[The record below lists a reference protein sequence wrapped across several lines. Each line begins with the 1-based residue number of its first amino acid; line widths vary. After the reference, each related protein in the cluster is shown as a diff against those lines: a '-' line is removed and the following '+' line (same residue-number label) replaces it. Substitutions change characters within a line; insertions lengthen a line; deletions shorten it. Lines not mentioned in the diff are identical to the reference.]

1 MTDEEKQ
8 NPLLYQKIAE
18 EMSYESLPSEWT
30 NLNLDTFSENI
41 SLFDYQQDAL
51 KSAIKLLY
59 YYFESLEKFQNGEKQ
74 LTNIERKKKFFNEIR
89 RGEEDLLETL
99 GITNKKNKLLFSKI
113 KQYYEVIQKNSYE
126 KIHFLHFVNRMCF
139 WMATGS
145 GKTLVLIKLIEL
157 LDKLKRTNLIPDNDI
172 LILTS
177 RDDLIEQ
184 IKVHIEKFNEKA
196 LRKIKVWNLTKYDD
210 VKRGSVITSGKYTSG
225 EDINIFVYR
234 SDLISEETK
243 TKLLGFEDIE
253 NNGKWYILL
262 DEAHKGEK
270 EDSKRQLF
278 YSVLTRNGFLFNFSA
293 TFTDPWDIVT
303 TVYNFNLE
311 MFIEKG
317 YGKNVYLSQQ
327 EMNALTEK
335 QNDFSDKDKQ
345 KIVLKSLI
353 LLTLSKQA
361 KQNINKQLNGKYY
374 HNPLLVA
381 LVNSVNTEQS
391 DLQIF
396 FKEIEKIV
404 KGNVD
409 DGLLEQSKDELSQ
422 ELSEHSGYVFGSE
435 CLNVKKEDLKN
446 IKIKDILEHAF
457 NSSSFGNIEV
467 IKIPQNREELIFKLK
482 TSDQPFAL
490 IKIGDISNWLKEKL
504 SNYEINESYDNESY
518 FRTISQDNNSVNI
531 LMGSRAFYEGWDSN
545 RPNVMLFINIG
556 KGDAKKYIT
565 QSIGRGVRIE
575 PIKGKR
581 KRLLPLKREND
592 IVAKEIY
599 STLKEE
605 DVSLIETLFVFG
617 TNKENLQHI
626 LNSIKHERESS
637 GELIELRENEEIK
650 GKTLLIP
657 VYKNKEVVSVDQLP
671 KFKGNGK
678 ILNDF
683 IQWIG
688 DERIIYSMFSHKSY
702 VNPKTIQKVNDFLEN
717 EKNFNNSNQTGNI
730 YYQIENLMSHVNI
743 TLKDIDKFKQ
753 LTDEIVHFKRIRV
766 TLENA
771 RLEKL
776 KKLIEKVRIYKDPSK
791 EKEILKKKFSSGEI
805 NLDDYTAQIE
815 ILSKMSN
822 EEEFSNNNITLK
834 IKHLVNHYYVPIIIS
849 ENEKINYINHIIN
862 AGSERNFIKN
872 LEKYIAEPD
881 NSLKQCDWWMFCK
894 LDEHLDK
901 VCVPYYNKEHHK
913 IENFKPDFIF
923 WLKKGQNY
931 FIIFVDPK
939 GTKHTDYEYKV
950 DGYKTI
956 FEENDN
962 KKIFLSD
969 GLKIRV
975 YLFLFTEDINKLPDG
990 YKKYWFDNFENLI
1003 DKFKI

>member
-18 EMSYESLPSEWT
+18 QISYESLPSEWT

-41 SLFDYQQDAL
+41 YLFDYQQDAL
-51 KSAIKLLY
+51 KNAIKILH
-59 YYFESLEKFQNGEKQ
+59 YYFESLEKFQNEENE
-74 LTNIERKKKFFNEIR
+74 LTNIERKKKFFNEIK

-99 GITNKKNKLLFSKI
+99 GITNKKNKLLFGKI
-113 KQYYEVIQKNSYE
+113 KQYYEIIQKNSYE

-145 GKTLVLIKLIEL
+145 GKTLVLIKLIDV
-157 LDKLKRTNLIPDNDI
+157 LDKLKQRNLIPDNDI

-177 RDDLIEQ
+177 REDLVDQ
-184 IKVHIEKFNEKA
+184 LKKHIEKFNEKA
-196 LRKIKVWNLTKYDD
+196 ERKIKVWDLTEYNN
-210 VKRGSVITSGKYTSG
+210 VKMGGVITSGKYTSG
-225 EDINIFVYR
+225 EINIFVYR

-262 DEAHKGEK
+262 DEAHKGDK
-270 EDSKRQLF
+270 EDSKKQIL
-278 YSVLTRNGFLFNFSA
+278 YSTLTRNCFMFNFSA
-293 TFTDPWDIVT
+293 TFTDTWDIVT

-311 MFIEKG
+311 RFIERG
-317 YGKNVYLSQQ
+317 YGKNVYLSHQ
-327 EMNALTEK
+327 EMDALAEK
-335 QNDFSDKDKQ
+335 TDFNDKDKQ

-361 KQNINKQLNGKYY
+361 KQSIDKQSDEKYY
-374 HNPLLVA
+374 HNPLLVS

-396 FKEIEKIV
+396 FEEIEKITNGDIDEEIF
-404 KGNVD
+404 K
-409 DGLLEQSKDELSQ
+409 QSKNELYQ
-422 ELSEHSGYVFGSE
+422 ELLDNSGYVFGTE
-435 CLNVKKEDLKN
+435 CLNVKEENIKK
-446 IKIKDILEHAF
+446 IKIKDILEHVF

-467 IKIPQNREELIFKLK
+467 IKIPRNKQEIIFKLK
-482 TSDQPFAL
+482 TSDRPFAL
-490 IKIGDISNWLKEKL
+490 LKIGDISNWLKEKL

-518 FRTISQDNNSVNI
+518 FRAISQDSNPINI

-592 IVAKEIY
+592 SIAKEIY
-599 STLKEE
+599 PAIKEE

-626 LNSIKHERESS
+626 LDSIKHEKESS
-637 GELIELRENEEIK
+637 GGLIELQENEEIK

-657 VYKNKEVVSVDQLP
+657 VYKDKECVPLDHLP
-671 KFKGNGK
+671 KFRGNVK

-683 IQWIG
+683 MQWVG
-688 DERIIYSMFSHKSY
+688 DERIIYSIFSYKSN
-702 VNPKTIQKVNDFLEN
+702 VNPKTIQKVNNFLKN
-717 EKNFNNSNQTGNI
+717 EKNFNNSNQSGSV
-730 YYQIENLMSHVNI
+730 YFQIENLMSHVNI
-743 TLKDIDKFKQ
+743 ISKDIDGFKQ
-753 LTDEIVHFKRIRV
+753 LTDEIVHFKRIEV
-766 TLENA
+766 ALEKAN
-771 RLEKL
+771 LEKL
-776 KKLIEKVRIYKDPSK
+776 KKLIEKVKIYKDPLK
-791 EKEILKKKFSSGEI
+791 EKEIFKKKFSDNEI

-815 ILSKMSN
+815 KLSKMSN
-822 EEEFSNNNITLK
+822 EEEFFYNNISLK
-834 IKHLVNHYYVPIIIS
+834 IKHLPNHYYIPILIS
-849 ENEKINYINHIIN
+849 ESEKIDYINHIIKID
-862 AGSERNFIKN
+862 GERIFIKN
-872 LEKYIAEPD
+872 LEKYIEKPD
-881 NSLKQCDWWMFCK
+881 NSLKQFDWWMFCK
-894 LDEHLDK
+894 LDEHVDK
-901 VCVPYYNKEHHK
+901 VYIPYYNREHNK
-913 IENFKPDFIF
+913 PGNFYPDFIF
-923 WLKKGQNY
+923 WLKKGENY

-962 KKIFLSD
+962 TKQFLSD

-975 YLFLFTEDINKLPDG
+975 RLFLFTEDINKLSEG

-1003 DKFKI
+1003 NIFKI